1 MIVELN
7 AAVAQTAYIDV
18 TAGRGPGSALR
29 SHITAYQLRARI
41 IAAPF
46 FRTVVIAGLLTP
58 IGFSIRRAGP
68 GLSHLTPVID
78 HTVTAARGAVGRSL
92 APFRR

>member
-1 MIVELN
+1 MVVELN
-7 AAVAQTAYIDV
+7 PAVAQTAYIDI
-18 TAGRGPGSALR
+18 TAGRGPWSALR

-41 IAAPF
+41 ITAPPLGA
-46 FRTVVIAGLLTP
+46 VVIAGLLTP

-68 GLSHLTPVID
+68 GLSHLTSVID

>member
-1 MIVELN
+1 MIVELYP
-7 AAVAQTAYIDV
+7 AVAQAAYIDV
-18 TAGRGPGSALR
+18 TTGRGPRSALR
-29 SHITAYQLRARI
+29 SHIPAYQLRSRI
-41 IAAPF
+41 IAAPPLGA
-46 FRTVVIAGLLTP
+46 VAIAGLLTS

-68 GLSHLTPVID
+68 GLSHLTSVID